1 MALAAPQALRNL
13 VSPIIVMIS
22 NWFPLTVSSVSTV
35 ATVADRVGFDE
46 IKRLNTA
53 KSNDLLINTL
63 PEHMQQCLISNTT
76 SIQDEITQINDFL
89 ENRNW
94 NACIYIYGMNHRD
107 PTVERKQKQLKQL
120 GFKRVSVYLGGLF
133 EWLLLQD
140 VYGKTE
146 FPTTSVQ
153 TDILQYKP

>member
-1 MALAAPQALRNL
+1 
-13 VSPIIVMIS
+13 MIS
-22 NWFPLTVSSVSTV
+22 NWFPTTASTALTTV
-35 ATVADRVGFDE
+35 VDRIGFDE
-46 IKRLNTA
+46 IKRLN
-53 KSNDLLINTL
+53 KSNELLINTL
-63 PEHMQQCLISNTT
+63 PDHMQQCLISNTT